1 LFASQIFS
9 IFFPPTFSST
19 QETAMFHL
27 AGPEDILSG
36 KVTDVYFERTKHV
49 LKSLG
54 RDARVTVEFIVKK
67 FPSPSKWGI
76 FAGLE
81 EAMTILSRLPVSVE
95 CLREGSLFFEEEPA
109 LTITGNYL
117 DFGPY
122 ETALLGLLC
131 QASGVATR
139 AARCKKAA
147 GDRPVISFGARRM
160 HPALAPM
167 IERNAFIGGCDG
179 VASIA
184 AAELLQI
191 KPSGTIPHALIL
203 LLGDTLAAVKAFD
216 QFMDPK
222 IPRVALIDTFNDEKF
237 EALRAAEFFK
247 HKLSAIRL
255 DTPSNRRGDFVSL
268 AKEIRWELDLRGY
281 QHVKIFLS
289 GGIDEKKILHYNCI
303 ADAYGVGTNISNA
316 PVLDFSMDIVEIN
329 GKPLAKRGKKSGK
342 KILCQHPETGERRV
356 LPAALAH
363 KNEWLPLVQELMR
376 DGKSFFQA
384 PAATE
389 IRKFVLQQ
397 LEKVELAPE

>member
-1 LFASQIFS
+1 
-9 IFFPPTFSST
+9 
-19 QETAMFHL
+19 MFHL
-27 AGPEDILSG
+27 AGAEDILSG
-36 KVTDVYFERTKHV
+36 KVTDVYFERTKKILH
-49 LKSLG
+49 SLG
-54 RDARVTVEFIVKK
+54 KDARVNVEFVVKK
-67 FPSPSKWGI
+67 FPALNNWGI

-81 EAMTILSRLPVSVE
+81 EAMTILDRLPVTVE
-95 CLREGSLFFEEEPA
+95 GLPEGSLFFEDEPV
-109 LTITGNYL
+109 LTLTGNYL

-191 KPSGTIPHALIL
+191 TPSGTIPHALIL
-203 LLGDTLAAVKAFD
+203 LLGDTLEAVKAFD
-216 QFMDPK
+216 EFIDPN
-222 IPRVALIDTFNDEKF
+222 IPRVALIDTFNDERF
-237 EALRAAEFFK
+237 EALRVAEFFK
-247 HKLSAIRL
+247 QKLAAIRL
-255 DTPSNRRGDFVSL
+255 DTPGNRRGDFVSL
-268 AKEIRWELDLRGY
+268 AQEIRWELDLRGY

-289 GGIDEKKILHYNCI
+289 GGIDEKKILQYNCI
-303 ADAYGVGTNISNA
+303 ADAYGVGTDISNA

-329 GKPLAKRGKKSGK
+329 GQPLAKRGKKSGK
-342 KILCQHPETGERRV
+342 KVLCRHRTTGERRV
-356 LPAALAH
+356 LPASRAPEQ
-363 KNEWLPLVQELMR
+363 KPDWIPLLQEMR
-376 DGKSFFQA
+376 REGKSSFQA
-384 PAATE
+384 PPATE

-397 LEKVELAPE
+397 LEQVEQLEQVID

>member
-1 LFASQIFS
+1 
-9 IFFPPTFSST
+9 
-19 QETAMFHL
+19 MFHL
-27 AGPEDILSG
+27 ATAEDILSG
-36 KVTDVYFERTKHV
+36 KVTDVYFERTRHI

-54 RDARVTVEFIVKK
+54 KDARVTVEFVVKK
-67 FPSPSKWGI
+67 FPQPSKWGI

-81 EAMTILSRLPVSVE
+81 EAMTILNRLPVTVE
-95 CLREGSLFFEEEPA
+95 GLPEGSLFFEEEPV

-147 GDRPVISFGARRM
+147 GSRPVISFGARRM
-160 HPALAPM
+160 HPAMAPM

-184 AAELLQI
+184 AAELLRLE
-191 KPSGTIPHALIL
+191 PSGTIPHALIL
-203 LLGDTLAAVKAFD
+203 LIGDTLEAVKAFD
-216 QFMDPK
+216 ELIAPQ

-247 HKLSAIRL
+247 EKLAAIRL

-268 AKEIRWELDLRGY
+268 AREIRWELNLRGHG
-281 QHVKIFLS
+281 HVKIFLS
-289 GGIDEKKILHYNCI
+289 GGIDEEKILQYNCI

-316 PVLDFSMDIVEIN
+316 PVLDFSMDIVEID
-329 GKPLAKRGKKSGK
+329 GRPLAKRGKKSGK
-342 KILCQHPETGERRV
+342 KILCRHRDTGERLIV
-356 LPAALAH
+356 PAARMPRDEKLWFPLA
-363 KNEWLPLVQELMR
+363 QEMMR
-376 DGKSFFQA
+376 DGKSFFA
-384 PAATE
+384 MPPATE

-397 LEKVELAPE
+397 LEVVELATG